1 MKNYSHSF
9 AVETDLP
16 TTFSIVFDDKRTLD
30 AVHGP
35 GRWTATPW
43 ASGKR
48 TIDFELEPA
57 GIPAVVLKIIGNGKM
72 AAHVKQTISGCPE
85 SELRVANKVRPK
97 VLGAEFVRVRPT
109 FTLTK
114 ESDLET
120 RVAVSCDVCAMFPPP
135 LNGIVEEFMRA
146 AAETS
151 FTWLEDAL
159 RATRT

>member
-9 AVETDLP
+9 TVSTDLP
-16 TTFSIVFDDKRTLD
+16 STFALVFDDKETLD
-30 AVHGP
+30 AVHGT
-35 GRWTATPW
+35 GRWSSTPW

-48 TIDFELEPA
+48 SIDFEMEPA
-57 GIPAVVLKIIGNGKM
+57 GIPPIVLKVIGNGKM
-72 AAHVKQTISGCPE
+72 AAHVKQTISGSPE

-97 VLGAEFVRVRPT
+97 VIGAEFVRVRPT

-114 ESDLET
+114 ESDQVT

-146 AAETS
+146 ASETS
-151 FTWLEDAL
+151 FMWLRDAL
-159 RATRT
+159 HRRRT